1 MWKVILCL
9 SLSPIYFPIYFFLY
23 VYMYVRMNVCRYLSI
38 YLSLQVYA
46 KCLAPD
52 IEYKTVSVQES
63 ISSRELV
70 KLLLSK
76 YRYQQSSNLVICVQR
91 NNCQK
96 ERPIF

>member
-1 MWKVILCL
+1 MCVGICL
-9 SLSPIYFPIYFFLY
+9 SI
-23 VYMYVRMNVCRYLSI
+23 
-38 YLSLQVYA
+38 SLQVYA

-91 NNCQK
+91 NNRLK